1 MDKIL
6 VLDFGSQYTQLI
18 ARRVRELGVY
28 SEIKPYYYP
37 VQSIKQ
43 ENPKGII
50 LSGGPKSVLEEDAI
64 TVERELFDLGI
75 PILGICYGLQL
86 ISHLLGGKVRKAE
99 KREYGK
105 SILKIISGDY
115 LLKGIKDGSIV
126 WMSHGDEVYKLPN
139 GFLLTASTTTN
150 DVAVIENPERKI
162 FGVQFH
168 PEVAHTEM
176 GKEILANF
184 IFNYANAQKS
194 WNLSSFIEE
203 SLKGIREKVG
213 KERVLCALSGGVD
226 STVTALLVNKAIG
239 ENLTCVFVNTGLLR
253 LGEYEEMMERFKR
266 LNLHVVGVDASK
278 RFLKALKGV
287 KDPERKRKI
296 IGRTFIKV
304 FEEKAKELGKFKFL
318 AQGTTYPDVIESLP
332 QKGPSSTIKSHH
344 NVGGLPKSMKFRLL
358 EPLRELFK
366 DEVREIGIKLGLDEE
381 FIWQHP
387 FPGPGL
393 AVRIVGEVTEER
405 INTLR
410 LADRILIEEI
420 KNAGIYRELWQ
431 AFCVLLPVKSVGVM
445 GDERTYQQVVA
456 IRMVQSTDGM
466 TANWFHAEHSLLSK
480 ISTRIINEVHGINRV
495 VYDITT
501 KPPGTIEWE

>member
-1 MDKIL
+1 M

-37 VQSIKQ
+37 VQSIKE

-50 LSGGPKSVLEEDAI
+50 LSGGPKSVLEDTAI
-64 TVERELFDLGI
+64 TIDKEIFNLGI

-86 ISHLLGGKVRKAE
+86 ISHLLGGKVRKA
-99 KREYGK
+99 KRREYGK
-105 SILKIISGDY
+105 SILKIISGDH
-115 LLKGIKDGSIV
+115 LLKGIKDEIVV
-126 WMSHGDEVYKLPN
+126 WMSHGDEVFELPE
-139 GFLLTASTTTN
+139 GFTLTASTTTN
-150 DVAVIENPERKI
+150 DVAVIENPEGKI

-168 PEVAHTEM
+168 PEVSHTEM
-176 GKEILANF
+176 GKEILSNF
-184 IFNYANAQKS
+184 IFKYAKAQKS

-203 SLKGIREKVG
+203 NLREIREKVG
-213 KERVLCALSGGVD
+213 KEKVLCALSGGVD

-239 ENLTCVFVNTGLLR
+239 DSLTCVFVNTGLLR

-266 LNLHVVGVDASK
+266 LNLHVVGVDASRK
-278 RFLKALKGV
+278 FLNALRGV

-304 FEEKAKELGKFKFL
+304 FEEKAKELGRFKFL

-344 NVGGLPKSMKFRLL
+344 NVGGLPRTMKFQLL

-366 DEVREIGIKLGLDEE
+366 DEVREIGMKLGLDED

-393 AVRIVGEVTEER
+393 AVRILGEVTEER

-420 KNAGIYRELWQ
+420 KNASVYRELWQ

-445 GDERTYQQVVA
+445 GDERTYQNVVA

-466 TANWFHAEHSLLSK
+466 TANWYHADHSLLSK

>member
-6 VLDFGSQYTQLI
+6 ILDFGSQYTQLI

-37 VQSIKQ
+37 IQSIKE

-50 LSGGPKSVLEEDAI
+50 LSGGPKSVLEKDAI
-64 TVERELFDLGI
+64 TIDKELFNLGI

-86 ISHLLGGKVRKAE
+86 ISYLLGGKVRKAP

-105 SILKIISGDY
+105 STLKVIVGDH
-115 LLKGIKDGSIV
+115 LLKRIESESVV
-126 WMSHGDEVYKLPN
+126 WMSHGDEVFELPN
-139 GFLLTASTTTN
+139 GFILTASTKTN
-150 DVAVIENPERKI
+150 QVAVIENPQKKI

-168 PEVAHTEM
+168 PEVSHTER
-176 GKEILANF
+176 GKEILSNF
-184 IFNYANAQKS
+184 IFNYAGAKKS
-194 WNLSSFIEE
+194 WSLSSFIDE
-203 SLKGIREKVG
+203 SVKEIRKIAWKEK
-213 KERVLCALSGGVD
+213 VLCALSGGVD
-226 STVTALLVNKAIG
+226 STVTAVLVNKAIG
-239 ENLTCVFVNTGLLR
+239 DNLTCVFVNTGLLR
-253 LGEYEEMMERFKR
+253 LGEYEEMMERFKK
-266 LNLHVVGVDASK
+266 LNLHVEGVDASK
-278 RFLKALKGV
+278 RFLLSLKGV

-304 FEEKAKELGKFKFL
+304 FEEKARELGKFKFL

-344 NVGGLPKSMKFRLL
+344 NVGGLPKSMKFKLI

-366 DEVREIGIKLGLDEE
+366 DEVREIGMKLGIDED

-405 INTLR
+405 INTLK
-410 LADRILIEEI
+410 LADRILLEEI
-420 KNAGIYRELWQ
+420 KNAGVYRDLWQ
-431 AFCVLLPVKSVGVM
+431 AFCVLLPIKSVGVM
-445 GDERTYQQVVA
+445 GDERTYQHVVA

-480 ISTRIINEVHGINRV
+480 ISTKIINEVHGINRV

>member
-28 SEIKPYYYP
+28 SEIKPFFYP
-37 VQSIKQ
+37 VQSIKE

-64 TVERELFDLGI
+64 TVDKELFELGI

-105 SILKIISGDY
+105 SILKIVSGNF
-115 LLKGIKDGSIV
+115 LLKGIEDESIV
-126 WMSHGDEVYKLPN
+126 WMSHGDEVYELPA

-176 GKEILANF
+176 GKEILSNF
-184 IFNYANAQKS
+184 IFNYAHAKKS

-203 SLKGIREKVG
+203 SVKKIRERVG
-213 KERVLCALSGGVD
+213 KEKVLCALSGGVD
-226 STVTALLVNKAIG
+226 STVTAILLNKAIG
-239 ENLTCVFVNTGLLR
+239 NNLICVFVNTGLLR

-266 LNLHVVGVDASK
+266 LNLNVVGVDASR
-278 RFLKALKGV
+278 RFLNSLKGV

-304 FEEKAKELGKFKFL
+304 FEEKARELGKFKFL

-344 NVGGLPKSMKFRLL
+344 NVGGLPKSIRFQLI

-366 DEVREIGIKLGLDEE
+366 DEVREMGMRLGLEE
-381 FIWQHP
+381 DFIWQHP

-393 AVRIVGEVTEER
+393 GVRIIGEVNEER

-410 LADRILIEEI
+410 LADKILLEEI
-420 KNAGIYRELWQ
+420 KKVGVYKDLWQ

-445 GDERTYQQVVA
+445 GDERTYQNVVA

-466 TANWFHAEHSLLSK
+466 TANWFNAEHSLLSK

>member
-18 ARRVRELGVY
+18 ARRVRELGIY

-37 VQSIKQ
+37 LQSIKE

-64 TVERELFDLGI
+64 TVDKELFNLGI

-105 SILKIISGDY
+105 SILKIVSGNF
-115 LLKGIKDGSIV
+115 LLKGIKDESIV
-126 WMSHGDEVYKLPN
+126 WMSHGDEVNELPA

-168 PEVAHTEM
+168 PEVTHTEM
-176 GKEILANF
+176 GKEILSNF
-184 IFNYANAQKS
+184 IFNYAHAKKS

-203 SLKGIREKVG
+203 SVKKIRERVG
-213 KERVLCALSGGVD
+213 KEKVLCALSGGVD
-226 STVTALLVNKAIG
+226 STVTAILLNKAIG
-239 ENLTCVFVNTGLLR
+239 DNLICVFVNTGLLR

-266 LNLHVVGVDASK
+266 LNLNVVGVDAS
-278 RFLKALKGV
+278 RIFLNSLKGV

-304 FEEKAKELGKFKFL
+304 FEEKARELGKFKFL

-344 NVGGLPKSMKFRLL
+344 NVGGLPKSIRFQLI

-366 DEVREIGIKLGLDEE
+366 DEVREIGMMLGLEE
-381 FIWQHP
+381 DFIWQHP

-393 AVRIVGEVTEER
+393 GVRIIGEVTEER
-405 INTLR
+405 INILR
-410 LADRILIEEI
+410 LADKILLEEI
-420 KNAGIYRELWQ
+420 KKAGVYKDLWQ

-445 GDERTYQQVVA
+445 GDERTYQNVVA

-466 TANWFHAEHSLLSK
+466 TANWFNAEHSLLSR
-480 ISTRIINEVHGINRV
+480 ISTRIINEVRGINRV

>member
-6 VLDFGSQYTQLI
+6 ILDFGSQYTQLI

-37 VQSIKQ
+37 VQSIKE

-50 LSGGPKSVLEEDAI
+50 LSGGPRSVLEQDAI
-64 TVERELFDLGI
+64 TIGKELFNLGI

-86 ISHLLGGKVRKAE
+86 ISYLLGGKVRKAPQ
-99 KREYGK
+99 REYGK
-105 SILKIISGDY
+105 STLKIISGDH
-115 LLKGIKDGSIV
+115 LLKGIKNGSIV
-126 WMSHGDEVYKLPN
+126 WMSHGDEVFELPD
-139 GFLLTASTTTN
+139 GFILTASTTN
-150 DVAVIENPERKI
+150 QVAVIENPQKRI

-168 PEVAHTEM
+168 PEVSHTEM
-176 GKEILANF
+176 GKEILSNF
-184 IFNYANAQKS
+184 IFNYAGAKKS
-194 WNLSSFIEE
+194 WSLSSFIDDSVKE
-203 SLKGIREKVG
+203 IREIVK
-213 KERVLCALSGGVD
+213 KEKVLCALSGGVD
-226 STVTALLVNKAIG
+226 STVTAVLVNRAIG
-239 ENLTCVFVNTGLLR
+239 DNLTCVFVNTGLLR

-266 LNLHVVGVDASK
+266 LNLHVEGVDASK
-278 RFLKALKGV
+278 RFLLSLKGV

-304 FEEKAKELGKFKFL
+304 FEEKARELGKFKFL

-332 QKGPSSTIKSHH
+332 QKGPSSIIKSHH
-344 NVGGLPKSMKFRLL
+344 NVGGLPKSMKFKLI

-366 DEVREIGIKLGLDEE
+366 DEVREIGIKLGIDED

-393 AVRIVGEVTEER
+393 AVRIVGEVTEDR
-405 INTLR
+405 LTTLR

-420 KNAGIYRELWQ
+420 KKAGVYRELWQ
-431 AFCVLLPVKSVGVM
+431 AFCVLLPIKSVGVM
-445 GDERTYQQVVA
+445 GDERTYQHVVA

-466 TANWFHAEHSLLSK
+466 TANWFYAEHDLLSK
-480 ISTRIINEVHGINRV
+480 ISTRIINEVQGINRV